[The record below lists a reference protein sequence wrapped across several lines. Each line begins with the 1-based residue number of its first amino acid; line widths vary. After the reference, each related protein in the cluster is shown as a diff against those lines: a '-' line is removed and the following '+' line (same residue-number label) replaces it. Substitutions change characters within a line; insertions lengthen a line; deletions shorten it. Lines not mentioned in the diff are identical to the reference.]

1 MSSQTTMPA
10 AIGTSATDEPRILLI
25 ANRTCPCP
33 DVLMAVRDR
42 AGERGTVHVVAPA
55 LNGRVRHY
63 VSDVDGAVAA
73 AQERLE
79 GAVRLLRE
87 HGVDATGELGDSD
100 PLTAATDAVQAFAAT
115 EIVVSTY
122 PKGKSNWLERNLPA
136 RLADRFDQPVTHLVS
151 RFGLA
156 GALPAEDMHDQP
168 PAKERSIS

>member
-1 MSSQTTMPA
+1 MTSQTSTPA
-10 AIGTSATDEPRILLI
+10 ATGTSATDEPRILLI

-63 VSDVDGAVAA
+63 VSDIDGAVAA
-73 AQERLE
+73 AQERLDV
-79 GAVRLLRE
+79 AVRLLRE

-100 PLTAATDAVQAFAAT
+100 PLTAATDAVHAFAAT

-122 PKGKSNWLERNLPA
+122 PKGKSNWLERDLPA

-156 GALPAEDMHDQP
+156 DVPPADDMGDHA